1 LTLINAAVSHEL
13 RNPLNSLIGQKL
25 SMKSFL
31 KNLKKVQ
38 ERLAS
43 EIEKEKHDN
52 EELINLKN
60 DLSMIYEGLME
71 CGKKIVS
78 ATKFIDFFVHDMLD
92 YSILN
97 QDDKKFSKDIT
108 RFSILDAVNEIKEIQ
123 EDKIKLKN
131 INFQIQMKGFKND
144 KFKIKTD

>member
-1 LTLINAAVSHEL
+1 MTLINAAVSHEL

-38 ERLAS
+38 ERLAL
-43 EIEKEKHDN
+43 EIDKKQDN

-97 QDDKKFSKDIT
+97 
-108 RFSILDAVNEIKEIQ
+108 
-123 EDKIKLKN
+123 
-131 INFQIQMKGFKND
+131 
-144 KFKIKTD
+144 

>member
-1 LTLINAAVSHEL
+1 MFGLAKTHDVWTL
-13 RNPLNSLIGQKL
+13 
-25 SMKSFL
+25 SFL

-52 EELINLKN
+52 AELINLKN
-60 DLSMIYEGLME
+60 DLNMIYEGLME

-97 QDDKKFSKDIT
+97 
-108 RFSILDAVNEIKEIQ
+108 
-123 EDKIKLKN
+123 
-131 INFQIQMKGFKND
+131 
-144 KFKIKTD
+144 

>member
-38 ERLAS
+38 ERLAL
-43 EIEKEKHDN
+43 EIDKKQDN

-131 INFQIQMKGFKND
+131 INFQIQMKGFKHD

>member
-1 LTLINAAVSHEL
+1 MTLINAAVSHEL

-38 ERLAS
+38 ERLAL
-43 EIEKEKHDN
+43 EIDKKQDN

-131 INFQIQMKGFKND
+131 INFQIQMKGFKHD

>member
-43 EIEKEKHDN
+43 EIDKEKQGN

-97 QDDKKFSKDIT
+97 
-108 RFSILDAVNEIKEIQ
+108 
-123 EDKIKLKN
+123 
-131 INFQIQMKGFKND
+131 
-144 KFKIKTD
+144 